1 VRATLTP
8 SGMALFCFD
17 DDYEED
23 PVTGNWYET
32 IYRDVKGYLADQ
44 MQPDI
49 VRPKQMPVR
58 IDVEAMWGGY
68 EKIPRK

>member
-1 VRATLTP
+1 MRATVSP
-8 SGMALFCFD
+8 YGQALLCFD
-17 DDYEED
+17 DDEDD

-49 VRPKQMPVR
+49 VRPRQMPVR
-58 IDVEAMWGGY
+58 IDVEAMWGG
-68 EKIPRK
+68 